1 VKRIISR
8 IVLRP
13 VVLALLLTSTLAVS
27 PTSALQQI
35 GASRT
40 VLATVVDNRGRTI
53 VDIDPDDLVIRETGQ
68 AREVLSVRVAD
79 YPIVV
84 VLDNGQGAGSD
95 FDAIRSAAGRFI
107 GRIGHRPVALVAA
120 DPPDLVATFE
130 DDRAVVT
137 ERLESLKPSQSG
149 EGLFQAVVNASRAVQ
164 ELGAPF
170 SAIVVV
176 SATPISS
183 VPSELLTPILDSGAT
198 VHVVVL
204 QSSSGSTDT
213 GRSAETLRILADETH
228 GQFTTIFAGA
238 SYPAA
243 LDRLADRLAP
253 ELMIEY
259 VVPVGSSSGNDVQL
273 GVRIPGARVNS
284 RGVTR

>member
-1 VKRIISR
+1 LLQHVA
-8 IVLRP
+8 
-13 VVLALLLTSTLAVS
+13 LALLTWSLGVVEPAI
-27 PTSALQQI
+27 SAQQI

-53 VDIDPDDLVIRETGQ
+53 VDIDPDDFVIRETGQ
-68 AREVLSVRVAD
+68 PREVLSVRVAD

-84 VLDNGQGAGSD
+84 VLDNGQGAGGD
-95 FDAIRSAAGRFI
+95 FDAIRGAVGRFV
-107 GRIGHRPVALVAA
+107 GRVGHRPVALAVAA
-120 DPPDLVATFE
+120 PPELAATFE

-137 ERLESLKPSQSG
+137 ERLESLTVSQSG
-149 EGLFQAVVNASRAVQ
+149 EGLFQAVVNGARAVQ

-198 VHVVVL
+198 VHVVVH
-204 QSSSGSTDT
+204 QSSSGSTGT
-213 GRSAETLRILADETH
+213 PGRSTETLRVLTDETH
-228 GQFTTIFAGA
+228 GQFTTVFSAA
-238 SYPAA
+238 SYQAA